1 MRILIIDDEESIRFT
16 FKSFLTQ
23 EGHEVLTAKD
33 YTSAIEV
40 ISGADL
46 DLIFADVILSGS
58 TGTDILH
65 EVKNRGM
72 QCPVIIMTGEPNIET
87 ATDAVRLGAFDYIP
101 KPVRKETLLRITAHA
116 LRHKSL
122 LDDKKNLETENTRY
136 RLNLEAIFKS
146 LQDAIITVDDD
157 MRIINANSAAERI
170 CGFSPSVVIGKEFAE
185 VSSRCRK
192 SCRNL
197 LKETLKTKSTVEERR
212 IECKHQDRPLQVVLL
227 TSSPLINQAGNFV
240 GAVLVIRDI
249 TELTHLERELK
260 ERHQFHNIIGKNENM
275 QKIYRL
281 LEELADTETTVLITG
296 ATGTGKELI
305 ARALHYEGIRAAK
318 PLVAINCSVLSEN
331 LLESE
336 LFGHIKGAF
345 TGAVKDKTGRFQMA
359 DGGTIFL
366 DEIGDIS
373 PRIQLKLLRFLQEKE
388 FERVGDSKTIKVD
401 VRVIVATNCGLRE
414 KVRLGEFRKDLYYRF
429 KVIEVA
435 LPLLNQRREDI
446 PLLINHFKALFNKK
460 LKKNI
465 DGISNEVL
473 SMFMHY
479 TWPGNIRELEHAIE
493 HAFVLCHGRS
503 ITVDHLPSEIKEYS
517 RIKNPGPDEKR
528 HINEPGEILLA
539 LKKTDWNKA
548 RAARLLGMS
557 RQTIYRK
564 IDEYKLTKPPEIG
577 RLFE

>member
-16 FKSFLTQ
+16 FKSFLTG
-23 EGHEVLTAKD
+23 EGYEVLTAKD
-33 YTSAIEV
+33 YTSAIEI

-46 DLIFADVILSGS
+46 DLIFADVILGGN

-65 EVKNRGM
+65 EVKNRSM

-87 ATDAVRLGAFDYIP
+87 ATDAVRLGAFDYMP

-157 MRIINANSAAERI
+157 MRIINTNSAAERI
-170 CGFSPSVVIGKEFAE
+170 CGFSPSVIIGKEFAE

-197 LKETLKTKSTVEERR
+197 LKKTLKTKSTVEERR

-227 TSSPLINQAGNFV
+227 TSSPLIDQADNFV

-318 PLVAINCSVLSEN
+318 PLVAINCSVLNEN

-345 TGAVKDKTGRFQMA
+345 TGALKDKTGRFQMA

-388 FERVGDSKTIKVD
+388 FERVGDSNTIKVD
-401 VRVIVATNCGLRE
+401 VRVIVATNCNLRE
-414 KVRLGEFRKDLYYRF
+414 KVRSGEFRKDLYYRF

-435 LPLLNQRREDI
+435 LPLLKQRREDI
-446 PLLINHFKALFNKK
+446 PLLINHFKGLFNKK

-465 DGISNEVL
+465 DGISNEVMT
-473 SMFMHY
+473 MFMHY

-517 RIKNPGPDEKR
+517 RIKNSALDEKR
-528 HINEPGEILLA
+528 HINEPVKILLA

-548 RAARLLGMS
+548 GAARLLCMS

-564 IDEYKLTKPPEIG
+564 IDEYKLTKTP
-577 RLFE
+577 L

>member
-1 MRILIIDDEESIRFT
+1 MRILIVDDEESIRFT
-16 FKSFLTQ
+16 FKSFLSG
-23 EGHEVLTAKD
+23 EEHEVLTAKD

-40 ISGADL
+40 ISSADL
-46 DLIFADVILSGS
+46 DLILADVILGGH
-58 TGTDILH
+58 TGIDILH

-72 QCPVIIMTGEPNIET
+72 QCPVIIITGEPNIET
-87 ATDAVRLGAFDYIP
+87 ATDAVRLGAFDYMP

-122 LDDKKNLETENTRY
+122 LDDKKNLETENKRY

-146 LQDAIITVDDD
+146 LQDAIVTVDDD
-157 MRIINANSAAERI
+157 MRVINANSATKRI
-170 CGFSPSVVIGKEFAE
+170 CGLLPSEIIEKQFTE
-185 VSSRCRK
+185 VSSQCRK
-192 SCRNL
+192 SCRNV

-212 IECKHQDRPLQVVLL
+212 IECKHQDRPGQVVLL
-227 TSSPLINQAGNFV
+227 TSSPLIDQYDNFV

-249 TELTHLERELK
+249 TKLTDLERELK
-260 ERHQFHNIIGKNENM
+260 ARHQFHKIIGKNENM

-281 LEELADTETTVLITG
+281 LEDLANTETTVLITG

-305 ARALHYEGIRAAK
+305 ANALHHEGIRSAK
-318 PLVAINCSVLSEN
+318 PLVTINCSVLSEN

-373 PRIQLKLLRFLQEKE
+373 PRIQLKLLRFLQERE
-388 FERVGDSKTIKVD
+388 FERVGDSNTIKVD
-401 VRVIVATNCGLRE
+401 VRVIAATNRDLRE
-414 KVRLGEFRKDLYYRF
+414 KVRLGEFREDLYYRL
-429 KVIEVA
+429 KVIEVP
-435 LPLLNQRREDI
+435 LPPLEQRREDI
-446 PLLINHFKALFNKK
+446 PLLINQFKDLFNKK
-460 LKKNI
+460 FKKNI

-473 SMFMHY
+473 TIFMRY
-479 TWPGNIRELEHAIE
+479 PWPGNIRELEHAIE
-493 HAFVLCHGRS
+493 HAFVLCQDRT
-503 ITVDHLPSEIKEYS
+503 ITVDHLPSEIQEYS
-517 RIKNPGPDEKR
+517 QIKSPTPEKR
-528 HINEPGEILLA
+528 SVNEPREILQA

-548 RAARLLGMS
+548 KAARLLGMS

-564 IDEYKLTKPPEIG
+564 IDEYKLTKPAEIG
-577 RLFE
+577 RVVE

>member
-16 FKSFLTQ
+16 FKSFLSK
-23 EGHEVLTAKD
+23 EGYEALTAKD
-33 YTSAIEV
+33 YTSALEI
-40 ISGADL
+40 ISGVDL
-46 DLIFADVILSGS
+46 DLIFADVILGGR
-58 TGTDILH
+58 TGIDILH

-87 ATDAVRLGAFDYIP
+87 ATDAVRLGAFDYMP
-101 KPVRKETLLRITAHA
+101 KPVRKETMLRITAQA

-136 RLNLEAIFKS
+136 RLNLEAMFKS

-157 MRIINANSAAERI
+157 MRVINANSAAERI
-170 CGFSPSVVIGKEFAE
+170 CGLSPSEIIEKEFTE
-185 VSSRCRK
+185 VFCRCRK
-192 SCRNL
+192 SCRNI
-197 LKETLKTKSTVEERR
+197 LKETLKTKSVVEERR
-212 IECKHQDRPLQVVLL
+212 IECRHQDRPGQVVLL
-227 TSSPLINQAGNFV
+227 TSSPLIDQAGNFV
-240 GAVLVIRDI
+240 GAILVIRDI
-249 TELTHLERELK
+249 TKLTHLERELK

-296 ATGTGKELI
+296 ETGTGKEPI

-318 PLVAINCSVLSEN
+318 PLININCSVLSEN

-373 PRIQLKLLRFLQEKE
+373 PRIQLKLLRFLQERE
-388 FERVGDSKTIKVD
+388 FERVGDSNTIKVD
-401 VRVIVATNCGLRE
+401 VRVIAATNCDLRE
-414 KVRLGEFRKDLYYRF
+414 KVRLGEFREDLYYRL

-435 LPLLNQRREDI
+435 LPRLNQRRDDI
-446 PLLINHFKALFNKK
+446 PLLINHFKDLFNKK

-473 SMFMHY
+473 TIFMRY
-479 TWPGNIRELEHAIE
+479 PWPGNVRELEHAIE
-493 HAFVLCHGRS
+493 HAFVLCHDRT
-503 ITVDHLPSEIKEYS
+503 IMVDHLPSEIKEYFRS
-517 RIKNPGPDEKR
+517 KNPAPEKR
-528 HINEPGEILLA
+528 SVDEPREILRA
-539 LKKTDWNKA
+539 LKETGWNKA
-548 RAARLLGMS
+548 KAARLLGMS

-564 IDEYKLTKPPEIG
+564 IDEYKLIKPW
-577 RLFE
+577 